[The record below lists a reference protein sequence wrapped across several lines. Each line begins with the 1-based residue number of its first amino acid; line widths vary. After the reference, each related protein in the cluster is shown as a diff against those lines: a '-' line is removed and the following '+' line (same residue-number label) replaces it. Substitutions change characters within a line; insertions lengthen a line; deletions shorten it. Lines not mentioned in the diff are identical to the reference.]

1 MGGKRVNGVDIAIL
15 VMIGISVIFGVYR
28 GFLQTVL
35 SVAAVIVSLFVAM
48 SFGPRLSA
56 VIQGQTTFAEALANY
71 TDAVSRVGDVDLAKT
86 EVDGASPSLIERV
99 INAAG
104 LPPEIASY
112 LRSNLQTLA
121 YRNQGKTTVN
131 DYVRTTLVSAA
142 VDVISYVLC
151 FFASSLIFSLLISL
165 LKHVCKFPPLR
176 TMDGLAGG
184 LFGLVRGVLIVY
196 VLFLLLPVAETIV
209 PDQGVQKLL
218 ADSRLAGMFQS
229 GGFFSR
235 VLAGRF

>member
-1 MGGKRVNGVDIAIL
+1 MNSVDIAIL
-15 VMIGISVIFGVYR
+15 VIVGISVIFGVYR

-35 SVAAVIVSLFVAM
+35 SVAAVIVSLFVALT
-48 SFGPRLSA
+48 FGPRLSA
-56 VIQGQTTFAEALANY
+56 VIQGQTSLAEALANY
-71 TDAVSRVGDVDLAKT
+71 TDAVVRVGDVDLART
-86 EVDGASPSLIERV
+86 EVDSASPSLIDRV
-99 INAAG
+99 IDAAG

-112 LRSNLQTLA
+112 LRSNLQTEA

-151 FFASSLIFSLLISL
+151 FFACSLVFSLLINL
-165 LKHVCKFPPLR
+165 LKHVCRFPPLR

-184 LFGLVRGVLIVY
+184 LFGLARGVLIVY

-209 PDQGVQKLL
+209 PDRGVQRLL
-218 ADSRLAGMFQS
+218 EDSRLAGFFQS
-229 GGFFSR
+229 GGFFAS
-235 VLAGRF
+235 VLSGKL